1 MAMTPTVR
9 RLLLSNELTR
19 LRERAGVDP
28 EKAAQHLGCRT
39 SKISRIELAQ
49 SSIQAGDVKLL
60 GELYG
65 ADADHAEVL
74 LDLARG
80 QNQRGRWTGYR
91 AVYPDWFRL
100 FVELERDAAALKS
113 VEVEVIPGLLQT
125 ENYIQALLEG
135 SQAGGREDNLESRVL
150 ARKERQDVFT
160 RQDRPQLSFV
170 LSESCVR
177 RNIGGPEVMREQLR
191 HLADM
196 ARRRNVQIQILPFDA
211 RTYAGQVAYR
221 FTLLN
226 IPASGLT
233 APLDF
238 VYVESHDDAQY
249 LDAHDAV
256 TSYGG
261 LWGRL
266 QAAALGP
273 VESREFIAEVAE
285 QMR

>member
-125 ENYIQALLEG
+125 ENYIQALFENG
-135 SQAGGREDNLESRVL
+135 QSGGADDDMEHDVL
-150 ARKERQDVFT
+150 ARKDRQTVFT
-160 RQDRPQLSFV
+160 EENRPQLAFI
-170 LSESCVR
+170 LSESCLR
-177 RNIGGPEVMREQLR
+177 RNIGGPEVMREQLL
-191 HLADM
+191 HLVDM
-196 ARRRNVQIQILPFDA
+196 ARRRNVHIQVLPFNA

-238 VYVESHDDAQY
+238 AYVESHDDARY
-249 LDAHDAV
+249 LDAHDDV
-256 TSYGG
+256 SSYRA
-261 LWGRL
+261 LWDRL

-285 QMR
+285 QMS

>member
-1 MAMTPTVR
+1 MATTPTVR
-9 RLLLSNELTR
+9 RLLLSNELKR
-19 LRERAGVDP
+19 LREQAGIDP
-28 EKAAQHLGCRT
+28 DKAARHLGCRT

-60 GELYG
+60 SELYG
-65 ADADHAEVL
+65 AETDHAEVL

-80 QNQRGRWTGYR
+80 QNQRGRWAGYR

-100 FVELERDAAALKS
+100 FVDLERDAAALKS

-125 ENYIQALLEG
+125 ENYIQALFEN
-135 SQAGGREDNLESRVL
+135 GGADDNLENRVL
-150 ARKERQDVFT
+150 ARKERQSIFT
-160 RQDRPQLSFV
+160 RDDRPQLSFI

-177 RNIGGPEVMREQLR
+177 RNIGGPAVMREQLLHLVEIARLR
-191 HLADM
+191 H
-196 ARRRNVQIQILPFDA
+196 VQIQVLPFDA

-221 FTLLN
+221 FTLVKV
-226 IPASGLT
+226 PASGVSS
-233 APLDF
+233 PLDF
-238 VYVESHDDAQY
+238 VYVESHDDARY

-256 TSYGG
+256 SSYGA

-273 VESREFIAEVAE
+273 VESREFLAEAAE
-285 QMR
+285 QMG